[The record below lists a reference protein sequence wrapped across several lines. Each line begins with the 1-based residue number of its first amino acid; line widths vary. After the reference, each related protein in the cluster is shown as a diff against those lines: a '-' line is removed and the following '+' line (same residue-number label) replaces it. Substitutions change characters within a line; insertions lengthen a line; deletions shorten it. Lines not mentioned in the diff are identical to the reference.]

1 MWWCGGVCD
10 GPWECFCQSDCW
22 SEECLWGNG
31 VWSRSRS
38 VSEVEALVAR
48 ARELRPRL
56 PVVVASGWA
65 QSGDGYVALA
75 KPYDSAGLRAAVD
88 AALAG

>member
-1 MWWCGGVCD
+1 MAASLPN
-10 GPWECFCQSDCW
+10 PW
-22 SEECLWGNG
+22 
-31 VWSRSRS
+31 V
-38 VSEVEALVAR
+38 ALDPGTDPVAR
-48 ARELRPRL
+48 ARALRPRL